1 MNRSKQWFNMQL
13 NLFQQQCNKWQII
26 TTQHAGTTLRTA
38 VTLKPTQN
46 ERDKN
51 KIRYMHMHMQF
62 HIHYVNAS
70 SARHAIK
77 TTFVG
82 GNSLILATIST
93 ISAQF
98 SKPLIAEKNVQ
109 SFPSLTAHR
118 AALSP
123 FPKALSQTPVFTL

>member
-1 MNRSKQWFNMQL
+1 
-13 NLFQQQCNKWQII
+13 
-26 TTQHAGTTLRTA
+26 
-38 VTLKPTQN
+38 
-46 ERDKN
+46 
-51 KIRYMHMHMQF
+51 MHMHMQF

-98 SKPLIAEKNVQ
+98 SKPLIAEKTY
-109 SFPSLTAHR
+109 SPSR
-118 AALSP
+118 ALRP
-123 FPKALSQTPVFTL
+123 IGRR